1 MAKWIPVTAESV
13 LADGEHETVA
23 TDEGLDILLVKTAGE
38 LFAVENLCTHD
49 GGDLGGGPIEG
60 CEVVCPRHGAR
71 FCLRT
76 GEALT
81 APAYDAIAT
90 HAVRVREGVVEV
102 WDEPGDAPG

>member
-13 LADGEHETVA
+13 LADGEHETVS
-23 TDEGLDILLVKTAGE
+23 TDEGLDILLVRTEGAF
-38 LFAVENLCTHD
+38 FAVENLCTHD

-60 CEVVCPRHGAR
+60 CEVICPRHGAR

-81 APAYDAIAT
+81 PPAYDAIAT
-90 HAVRVREGVVEV
+90 HAVRVNEGVIEV
-102 WDEPGDAPG
+102 WDEPGPAPG